1 MLAITLIY
9 LKWERMAPCIR
20 TRKSPR
26 LGGSSSA
33 WNKNWSKVLVQSMVS
48 LNSSAL
54 LVRKNCLGS
63 LLQMSSCIIL
73 WHSIGSTPPARWLN
87 VSTTGLQSLE
97 STKCYKK
104 DWNDDAMLMTS
115 ISLQSLLIKSRS
127 QHSNIDSDGSRP
139 TPTGLQS
146 LKSTKRYEKDQNND
160 AMPMT
165 SISLQSLL
173 IKWRSQ
179 HSNINSNGSRPT
191 KTTNVLMRISTFGAI
206 WTVMLI
212 NLLRSSMN
220 EWIDTGKVKPIEEGF
235 FIKWMAVSVTVDCK
249 RITSHVLHKICLH
262 IQGWKQQQY
271 LQDKQSWDDNV
282 WQSLNWRALSPLT
295 CLSLGTLRWIKLPR
309 VFMGGSIL
317 VARNPRSLLML
328 LTLTSVPTG
337 SGVQ

>member
-1 MLAITLIY
+1 
-9 LKWERMAPCIR
+9 
-20 TRKSPR
+20 
-26 LGGSSSA
+26 
-33 WNKNWSKVLVQSMVS
+33 
-48 LNSSAL
+48 
-54 LVRKNCLGS
+54 
-63 LLQMSSCIIL
+63 
-73 WHSIGSTPPARWLN
+73 

-97 STKCYKK
+97 STKRYEK

-115 ISLQSLLIKSRS
+115 ISLQSLLIKWRS

-146 LKSTKRYEKDQNND
+146 LKSTKGYEKDRKND
-160 AMPMT
+160 AMLMT
-165 SISLQSLL
+165 SILLQSLL

-262 IQGWKQQQY
+262 IQGWKHQQY
-271 LQDKQSWDDNV
+271 LQDKHSWDHNV

-295 CLSLGTLRWIKLPR
+295 CLSLGPLWRIKLPR
-309 VFMGGSIL
+309 VFMDGSIL